1 MPSRYRQ
8 PLDAPLEVTQ
18 LPDGVEWKGKVAFID
33 RDGVLNSESEGYVL
47 EPSDLILFKGA
58 GNCIAQLR
66 HLGYRTVLVTN
77 QSPVGRGLISVQ
89 TLDEIHDRLI
99 EMLLDQDSEAILD
112 LILYAPQPPWAGA
125 WARKPSPGMLNTGN
139 VLLNDL
145 RDELGKGPEMEPHH
159 HPESVMF
166 GDRSADQ
173 GAARNAGVRFILVSA
188 GGLPVA
194 FSAL

>member
-8 PLDAPLEVTQ
+8 PLDAPLNMVP
-18 LPDGVEWKGKVAFID
+18 LPDGVEWRGKVAFID

-47 EPSDLILFKGA
+47 GPDDLILFKGA
-58 GNCIAQLR
+58 GSSIAQLR
-66 HLGYRTVLVTN
+66 QLGYRTVLVTN
-77 QSPVGRGLISVQ
+77 QSPVGRGLISAQ

-99 EMLLDQDSEAILD
+99 EMLLNEHSEAILD

-125 WARKPSPGMLNTGN
+125 WARKPSPGMLHTGN
-139 VLLNDL
+139 VLLNNL
-145 RDELGKGPEMEPHH
+145 RDELDKGTQMEPHH

-166 GDRSADQ
+166 GDRTADQ